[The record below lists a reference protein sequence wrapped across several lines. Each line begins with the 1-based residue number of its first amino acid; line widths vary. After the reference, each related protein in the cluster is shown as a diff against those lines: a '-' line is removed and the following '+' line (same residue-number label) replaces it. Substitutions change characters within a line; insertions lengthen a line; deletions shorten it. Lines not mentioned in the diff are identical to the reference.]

1 MRASPLSLWAF
12 CAAVGLWLPAF
23 AVPGLPLPMQPLDLI
38 AVGGWPLLALYC
50 RRATG
55 LRLTAPLALAGSV
68 VISWLVV
75 GGQAIVLTWTLA
87 FALPFTAL
95 SAIALSDVAARRVFL
110 SGFLV
115 AATASALLF
124 LAQITLGAQAL
135 DFRTNIAFSL
145 PPQYGR
151 GFALFPEVSTF
162 ATHITI
168 ATGVTLALLL
178 HPAGRKRGALYAAL
192 ALFAVCLLFTRSTSV
207 IVLAPLL
214 VGVALRAT
222 LTLQLR
228 SLLIVIAIAGLIA
241 VMMTFFIT
249 VFYADRL
256 ETHAA
261 DRSAAMRLASI
272 LGGLSPLWTGE
283 LFGVGIGEN
292 HEVRLRA
299 HQIARAM
306 GLNFGTLPTG
316 VNSQIIG
323 RIFEEGWPALLQM
336 SAAAWALLRANTT
349 ARHSPATAAL
359 LTLGIGSLLTAL
371 LVTGYRGVYT
381 NWLWIAV
388 AAALASQP
396 QPKPRERALPC
407 PA

>member
-1 MRASPLSLWAF
+1 MRASPLSLWAL
-12 CAAVGLWLPAF
+12 CVALALWTPAF
-23 AVPGLPLPMQPLDLI
+23 AVPGLPLPLQPLDLI
-38 AVGGWPLLALYC
+38 ALAGWPLLALYC
-50 RRATG
+50 RRMTG
-55 LRLTAPLALAGSV
+55 LRLTAPLALAACVLLSWSV
-68 VISWLVV
+68 VRGQPLVV
-75 GGQAIVLTWTLA
+75 LWTVA
-87 FALPFTAL
+87 CALPFTAL
-95 SAIALSDVAARRVFL
+95 SAIALTDATARQTFL
-110 SGFLV
+110 RGFLM

-124 LAQITLGAQAL
+124 LGQIALGAQAL

-162 ATHITI
+162 ATHITMTI
-168 ATGVTLALLL
+168 GVVLALLL
-178 HPAGRKRGALYAAL
+178 HPDTDRRMALWAAL
-192 ALFAVCLLFTRSTSV
+192 LLFGTCLLFTRSTSV
-207 IVLAPLL
+207 IVLAPLM
-214 VGVALRAT
+214 VGVALHTTQT
-222 LTLQLR
+222 LSLR
-228 SLLIVIAIAGLIA
+228 SLLVVMASSAVIAILL
-241 VMMTFFIT
+241 TFFVS

-256 ETHAA
+256 ATHAA
-261 DRSAAMRLASI
+261 DRSAAMRLASM

-299 HQIARAM
+299 HQMARAL

-323 RIFEEGWPALLQM
+323 RIFEEGWPAFLQM
-336 SAAAWALLRANTT
+336 AIMLCALLSRQTRQA
-349 ARHSPATAAL
+349 ARLSPATAAL

-371 LVTGYRGVYT
+371 LVTGYRGIYT

-388 AAALASQP
+388 AAALA
-396 QPKPRERALPC
+396 PRLTRMERRAPC

>member
-1 MRASPLSLWAF
+1 MRASPLSLWAL
-12 CAAVGLWLPAF
+12 CAACALWTPAF
-23 AVPGLPLPMQPLDLI
+23 AVPGLPLPLQPLDLI
-38 AVGGWPLLALYC
+38 ALAGWPLLTLYC
-50 RRATG
+50 RRMTG
-55 LRLTAPLALAGSV
+55 LRLAAPLGLAACV
-68 VISWLVV
+68 LTSWSMV
-75 GGQAIVLTWTLA
+75 GGQPLVALWTVA
-87 FALPFTAL
+87 CALPFTAL
-95 SAIALSDVAARRVFL
+95 SAIALADITAREAFL
-110 SGFLV
+110 RGFLM

-124 LAQITLGAQAL
+124 LAQIVIGAQAL

-145 PPQYGR
+145 PPHYGR

-162 ATHITI
+162 ATHITMTI
-168 ATGVTLALLL
+168 GVLLALLL
-178 HPAGRKRGALYAAL
+178 HPGTRRRAAL
-192 ALFAVCLLFTRSTSV
+192 WAALFLFAGCLLFTRSTSV

-214 VGVALRAT
+214 VGVALQTTQT
-222 LTLQLR
+222 LSLR
-228 SLLIVIAIAGLIA
+228 SLLIVMASSAVIAIVL
-241 VMMTFFIT
+241 TFFVS

-256 ETHAA
+256 ATNAA
-261 DRSAAMRLASI
+261 DRSAAMRLASM
-272 LGGLSPLWTGE
+272 LGGLSPLWSGE

-299 HQIARAM
+299 HQMARAL

-336 SAAAWALLRANTT
+336 AVMVRAMFSRRTRHAARL
-349 ARHSPATAAL
+349 SPATAAL

-371 LVTGYRGVYT
+371 LVTGYRGIYT

-388 AAALASQP
+388 AAALA
-396 QPKPRERALPC
+396 PRQTRSERHAPC